1 MPKGPPL
8 HMTTLQADSLPE
20 YIEISQPQLFKK
32 GSIEATIKPQPL
44 QRADIVVLR
53 MILDDYPNRPF
64 YFSRTAGSYPQ
75 DVLGMGQYL
84 LMQGLARKLLP
95 NPPTPG
101 KDTVLLQG
109 EGFVDVAR
117 TRELWDHDFLG
128 PAAVIKRGLWVDKAS
143 VGIPYV
149 YITTAVDLS
158 DIALQRGDTAES
170 RKLMQTAR
178 ELGDATD
185 LSRLF
190 NTQGPPPATAVPL
203 GNDTNGG
210 VKMSDSGTQ
219 PKK

>member
-1 MPKGPPL
+1 
-8 HMTTLQADSLPE
+8 MT
-20 YIEISQPQLFKK
+20 
-32 GSIEATIKPQPL
+32 
-44 QRADIVVLR
+44 
-53 MILDDYPNRPF
+53 
-64 YFSRTAGSYPQ
+64 
-75 DVLGMGQYL
+75 
-84 LMQGLARKLLP
+84 
-95 NPPTPG
+95 
-101 KDTVLLQG
+101 
-109 EGFVDVAR
+109 R

-158 DIALQRGDTAES
+158 DIALQRGDSAES

-190 NTQGPPPATAVPL
+190 NTQTAPPATAVPL